1 MFLWASRP
9 PSDWTPLTCQA
20 CWGDM
25 EPAGSLP
32 AFFRGFWS
40 LGDHVWCLAKRVLI
54 CDTDTLA
61 TFVLWLPN
69 SPHLTL
75 LFCGQRRDYLPVR
88 TVGGVQ

>member
-40 LGDHVWCLAKRVLI
+40 MGDPRVVLGQESSDLRHGHTCHLCPLAPELP
-54 CDTDTLA
+54 A
-61 TFVLWLPN
+61 PHAPFLW
-69 SPHLTL
+69 TK
-75 LFCGQRRDYLPVR
+75 
-88 TVGGVQ
+88 T